1 MPILSISTFAFTYT
15 FKFFG
20 FFWVFICALSYTFNV
35 GYLFIYYGFWVFF
48 FLVSC
53 LERNLYKKYFLEG
66 FVVFFAWINLD
77 IVFQQYSI
85 FQEWCEMGWQLMIS
99 YIENNILSCACMPMG
114 SSIYEVYLVYG
125 VSPMLTTHV
134 HDISTI

>member
-1 MPILSISTFAFTYT
+1 MRLVVRKQPISQTQATITWVRRRHTRSHIMPILSISTFAFTYT

-85 FQEWCEMGWQLMIS
+85 FQE
-99 YIENNILSCACMPMG
+99 
-114 SSIYEVYLVYG
+114 
-125 VSPMLTTHV
+125 
-134 HDISTI
+134 